1 MDRSPWSPRGRDFSG
16 VGGNVRRL
24 TLAALAAL
32 ALTACDDDSSV
43 SVDTDDDTA
52 SPTFSLTETTIPEI
66 HAALESGSTSCR
78 ALVAD
83 YLERIEVYDQS
94 TTVNTMITINPAA
107 LERAEAID
115 ARIAAGDALGEL
127 YCVPVIVKDLYDTAD
142 MPTSGGV
149 LALAESVPP
158 DDAHVVAELRD
169 ADAIMLGKSNMDEF
183 AFHAGHTLSSVT
195 GQTRN
200 AYDVSRTTAG
210 SSGGTASAVAANF
223 GAVGV
228 GSDTGNSIRGPSSH
242 LALVGLRSTMGLI
255 SRDGVIPLNFDR
267 DMTGAMTRTVGDTAR
282 MLNVIAGYDSAD
294 PITTL
299 SEDNIP
305 DDYTDALQ
313 ADGLEGARFG
323 VFRRLIDDTAD
334 PEVEALFEQA
344 IADLRAAGAT
354 IVDPFD
360 VDGYQDALRGAESCR
375 RFRYDLDN
383 YLASLGPD
391 APVQSLQEIVDSGEF
406 AEAHGE
412 QLRGNLEVTETPAE
426 QGCAG
431 EPGNIRDNP
440 GRQAFRDT
448 MVSAMEAADLDGLIY
463 PTWDNPPQ
471 PIITDDPETRDD
483 LPANTGDNSQGLAP
497 ASGQPAITVPMG
509 FTGSGLP
516 TGLQIFGYPFAEAD
530 LIKYAYAYEQATQH
544 RHPPTLFPAL

>member
-1 MDRSPWSPRGRDFSG
+1 
-16 VGGNVRRL
+16 
-24 TLAALAAL
+24 
-32 ALTACDDDSSV
+32 
-43 SVDTDDDTA
+43 
-52 SPTFSLTETTIPEI
+52 
-66 HAALESGSTSCR
+66 
-78 ALVAD
+78 
-83 YLERIEVYDQS
+83 
-94 TTVNTMITINPAA
+94 
-107 LERAEAID
+107 
-115 ARIAAGDALGEL
+115 
-127 YCVPVIVKDLYDTAD
+127 
-142 MPTSGGV
+142 
-149 LALAESVPP
+149 
-158 DDAHVVAELRD
+158 
-169 ADAIMLGKSNMDEF
+169 
-183 AFHAGHTLSSVT
+183 
-195 GQTRN
+195 
-200 AYDVSRTTAG
+200 
-210 SSGGTASAVAANF
+210 
-223 GAVGV
+223 
-228 GSDTGNSIRGPSSH
+228 
-242 LALVGLRSTMGLI
+242 MGLI

-267 DMTGAMTRTVGDTAR
+267 DMTDAMTRTVGDTAR
-282 MLNVIAGYDSAD
+282 MLNVIAGYDPAD
-294 PITTL
+294 PITAL

-305 DDYTDALQ
+305 DDYTDSLQ

-360 VDGYQDALRGAESCR
+360 VDGYQDALRAPASA
-375 RFRYDLDN
+375 FRYDLDN

-497 ASGQPAITVPMG
+497 ASGQPAITVRRLHRPG
-509 FTGSGLP
+509 RTGYRSSATRSPRRTSSSTP
-516 TGLQIFGYPFAEAD
+516 TPTSRRAFA
-530 LIKYAYAYEQATQH
+530 I
-544 RHPPTLFPAL
+544 RPRFPALVTTQPGGNRQPPSTRWRLDDPKRRSSVVFAGRNARQAGLQRAGPRRYRRYHGPRHHRDHRRDR